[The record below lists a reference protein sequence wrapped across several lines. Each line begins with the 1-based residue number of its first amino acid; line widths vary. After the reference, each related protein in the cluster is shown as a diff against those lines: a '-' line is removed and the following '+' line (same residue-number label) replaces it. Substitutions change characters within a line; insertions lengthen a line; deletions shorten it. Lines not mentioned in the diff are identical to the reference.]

1 MSELDKMLAGKLY
14 YGGDKEIQAIA
25 RRAHHLCL
33 EYNALDDL
41 DPKRQEILK
50 ELLPNAKGNM
60 YLQGDIYFDYGRFV
74 YIGDMFYANYGLRV
88 LDTCPIHI
96 GDNVY
101 FGTNVTLATPLHPLL
116 GEERRYYKH
125 ENGKVY
131 DDEYGKPIVIGNDCW
146 FGCNVTV
153 CPGVTIGDN
162 VVIGAGSVVT
172 RDIPSNSLA
181 FGNPCKVNRKI
192 TKEDS
197 IFLKKD
203 IL

>member
-1 MSELDKMLAGKLY
+1 MSELDRMLEGKLY
-14 YGGDKEIQAIA
+14 YSGDEEIQKIA
-25 RRAHHLCL
+25 RNAHRLCQ
-33 EYNALDDL
+33 EYNSLLDT
-41 DPKRQEILK
+41 DPKRKEILK
-50 ELLPNAKGNM
+50 ELLPNASMKI

-74 YIGDMFYANYGLRV
+74 YIGEYFYANQGLRV
-88 LDTCPIHI
+88 LDTCPIRI
-96 GDNVY
+96 GNNVY
-101 FGTNVTLATPLHPLL
+101 FGSNVTLATPLHPLM
-116 GEERRYYKH
+116 GEERRRYLH

-131 DDEYGKPIVIGNDCW
+131 ADEYGKPINIGNDCW
-146 FGCNVTV
+146 IACNVTI
-153 CPGVTIGDN
+153 CPGVSIGDN

-181 FGNPCKVNRKI
+181 FGNPCKVKRKI